1 MTTPLI
7 GAHMST
13 AGGVSRSIERA
24 LSVGC
29 TTMQIFTKSNRSWF
43 DKPITP
49 EEIAAFREAYAKSGI
64 REAMIHTS
72 YLINIGAKEASTE
85 NNSVKALTQELE
97 RAQVLGIPYLVLH
110 PGSHTGAGTDVCL
123 KKIAGNLDEVLKS
136 ADGTTMILIETMAG
150 QGTNVGST
158 FEEIKQILD
167 QAQKRK
173 LIGVCFDTCHAFCA
187 GYDISTDEGYEK
199 TFQDFD
205 RIIGLEH
212 VRAFHVNDSKTPLN
226 SRKDRHEELGKGN
239 IPLTFF
245 KNLVNDARFAKI
257 PKVLETPTDPEM
269 NLYRREIKLL
279 HEMISSKQAV
289 Q

>member
-1 MTTPLI
+1 MINQLI
-7 GAHMST
+7 GAHIST

-49 EEIAAFREAYAKSGI
+49 EEVAAFRKAYKESKMS
-64 REAMIHTS
+64 EAMIHTS
-72 YLINIGAKEASTE
+72 YLINIGAKEAATE

-97 RAQVLGIPYLVLH
+97 RAQALGIPYLVLH
-110 PGSHTGAGTDVCL
+110 PGSHTGAGTEVCL
-123 KKIAGNLDEVLKS
+123 KKIARNLDEVLKS
-136 ADGTTMILIETMAG
+136 ADGKTIILIETMAG

-158 FEEIKQILD
+158 FEEIKEILN
-167 QAQKRK
+167 QAQQHK
-173 LIGVCFDTCHAFCA
+173 LLGVCFDTCHAFCA
-187 GYDISTDEGYEK
+187 GYEISTDEGYEK

-205 RIIGLEH
+205 RIIGLTH
-212 VRAFHVNDSKTPLN
+212 LRAFHVNDSKTALN

-245 KNLVNDARFAKI
+245 KKLVNDIRFVKI
-257 PKVLETPTDPEM
+257 PKILETPTDPEM
-269 NLYRREIKLL
+269 DLYRREIKLL
-279 HEMISSKQAV
+279 HEMISLK
-289 Q
+289 

>member
-1 MTTPLI
+1 MNKPLI

-13 AGGVSRSIERA
+13 AGGVSKSIERA

-43 DKPITP
+43 DKPIDAD
-49 EEIAAFREAYAKSGI
+49 EVNAFKKALATSGMH
-64 REAMIHTS
+64 EVMVHTS
-72 YLINIGAKEASTE
+72 YLINIGAQVASTE

-97 RAQVLGIPYLVLH
+97 RAQLLGIPYIVLH

-123 KKIAGNLDEVLKS
+123 KKIAHNLDQVLKE
-136 ADGTTMILIETMAG
+136 ADGSTKILIETMAG

-158 FEEIKQILD
+158 FEEIKRILD
-167 QAQKRK
+167 QATHNN
-173 LIGVCFDTCHAFCA
+173 LLGVCFDTCHVFCA

-205 RIIGLEH
+205 AIIGLAH
-212 VRAFHVNDSKTPLN
+212 LKAFHVNDSKTPLN

-239 IPLTFF
+239 IPLSFF
-245 KNLVNDARFAKI
+245 KKLMRDSRFTKI
-257 PKVLETPTDPEM
+257 AKVLETPTDPEM
-269 NLYRREIKLL
+269 ELYKREIKMLRN
-279 HEMISSKQAV
+279 MINED
-289 Q
+289 